1 MSSVTAFSHRLIPSL
16 CTYVASSDIDFL
28 LSKMINNRFTLSV
41 EIVHPARDQI
51 QTGECTSA

>member
-16 CTYVASSDIDFL
+16 CTYVASSDVDFL

-41 EIVHPARDQI
+41 VLIHPARDQI
-51 QTGECTSA
+51 ETGLCTLA